1 MVYGVK
7 RRILSSRR
15 IAALLLLVICAIYIL
30 PFDHPKDEIGGMEE
44 GRRIQDCAGIPT
56 GELREGTKEG
66 EEKREKITDIQVGA
80 KGEGTNRTLGGEKGR
95 FPYNVLLLASM
106 GRTGSS
112 FLGGLLTSQ
121 SKTVYFFEPLHDIE
135 ALHLLTE
142 KSATEGL
149 RDIFTCDIKDPIL
162 STFVR
167 NPIFVFKEFYKQCGS
182 HKSCL
187 TGEVI
192 NSRCKKKSVRVVKTI
207 RTRVAW
213 LQAILHDPEV
223 NMKVIQLVRDPR
235 AAIISGWDRGWNL
248 TAERACGWLAEDLHN
263 GLELKIMYPEKYM
276 AVRYEDLCNDPWGWA
291 RKIYAF
297 LGYAD
302 LPSSTRSFLM
312 KSTTSRGRHN
322 TYGIKR
328 NTKKMPQKWRSAIT
342 GDQLQ
347 LIQDACGSVIRDI
360 GFRTFPDLES
370 ARNYTVPL
378 YDNSSWNPL
387 FTYDTPSGHVPAL
400 MPDV

>member
-1 MVYGVK
+1 MVYPVK
-7 RRILSSRR
+7 RKFLSSRR
-15 IAALLLLVICAIYIL
+15 IAALVFVICAFYIL
-30 PFDHPKDEIGGMEE
+30 PFHHPRDEVGGEE
-44 GRRIQDCAGIPT
+44 GKRRQP
-56 GELREGTKEG
+56 REETEEG
-66 EEKREKITDIQVGA
+66 EEESGKITDIHEGA
-80 KGEGTNRTLGGEKGR
+80 EGEGTDRTLGAEKGR

-106 GRTGSS
+106 GRSGSS

-142 KSATEGL
+142 KSAMKGL

-162 STFVR
+162 STFIR
-167 NPIFVFKEFYKQCGS
+167 NPNFVFKEFYKQCGR
-182 HKSCL
+182 HQTCL

-223 NMKVIQLVRDPR
+223 NLKVIQLVRDPR
-235 AAIISGWDRGWNL
+235 ASIISGWDRGWNL
-248 TAERACGWLAEDLHN
+248 TAERACGWLTEDLHN

-276 AVRYEDLCNDPWGWA
+276 AVRYEDLCDDPWGWA
-291 RKIYAF
+291 KKIYSF
-297 LGYAD
+297 LGYTD
-302 LPSSTRSFLM
+302 LPLSTRSFLK
-312 KSTTSRGRHN
+312 KSTTGKDRN
-322 TYGIKR
+322 DAYGTKR
-328 NTKKMPQKWRSAIT
+328 NTRKMPQKWRSAIT

-347 LIQDACGSVIRDI
+347 VIQDACGSVISNI
-360 GFRTFPDLES
+360 GFRVFQDLES

-378 YDNSSWNPL
+378 HIKSVNPL
-387 FTYDTPSGHVPAL
+387 FAYDKPS
-400 MPDV
+400 